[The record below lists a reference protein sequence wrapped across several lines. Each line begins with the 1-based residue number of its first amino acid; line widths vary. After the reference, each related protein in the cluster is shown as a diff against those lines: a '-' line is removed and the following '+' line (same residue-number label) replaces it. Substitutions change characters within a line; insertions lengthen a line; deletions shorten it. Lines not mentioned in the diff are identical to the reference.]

1 MRLTLLNG
9 YHLFLWLLQKKRQQL
24 NDYIREEAEAFKS
37 SNEERLKSRCTL
49 RGLLTAGSE
58 VLVRAGLEGN
68 E

>member
-9 YHLFLWLLQKKRQQL
+9 YHLFLWLLQKEKRQQL

-58 VLVRAGLEGN
+58 GLVRAVLERN
-68 E
+68 